1 MGYLLKVRLRSVD
14 SMNERILQCDTYQ
27 GYLKIRFKIKS

>member
-14 SMNERILQCDTYQ
+14 SMNGRTLQCDTYQ
-27 GYLKIRFKIKS
+27 GYFKIRFQIKR